1 MIDPDDRTPGE
12 PQGDHQGDH
21 QAEHQPVS
29 LLLLM
34 PNMVTLIGMSF
45 GLTAI
50 RFAIEGRFSA
60 AVFLILL
67 AGLADGLDGLLAR
80 RMGAESAMGAQLD
93 SLSDFLC
100 FGVAPAILIYQVHL
114 AATGGMGWTFALL
127 FAAATCLRLARFNVL
142 SGAAD
147 TTKEAKRH
155 FIGVPAPA
163 GAFLG
168 LLPVFLTQA
177 GLSAPGDAPILVAI
191 WLALVGVL
199 MISKLKTL
207 SPKTVKV
214 PRRLVAVILFA
225 TVTVIGLSLTRPWYI
240 LVILALAYLATV
252 LHAIIRAR
260 GQLFR

>member
-1 MIDPDDRTPGE
+1 MAEPKDREDRAPTDHPVE
-12 PQGDHQGDH
+12 P
-21 QAEHQPVS
+21 QPVS
-29 LLLLM
+29 LMLLM

-60 AVFLILL
+60 AVLLILL

-80 RMGAESAMGAQLD
+80 RLRAESAMGAQLD

-100 FGVAPAILIYQVHL
+100 FGIAPAILIYQIHL
-114 AATGGMGWTFALL
+114 TPVGGIGWIFALL
-127 FAAATCLRLARFNVL
+127 FAAATCLRLARFNVM

-147 TTKEAKRH
+147 TTREAKRL

-168 LLPVFLTQA
+168 LLPVFLTLA
-177 GLSAPGDAPILVAI
+177 GLTAPGDAPYLVAI
-191 WLALVGVL
+191 WMALVGVL

-207 SPKTVKV
+207 SPRTVKV
-214 PRRLVAVILFA
+214 PRRLVAVFLFA
-225 TVTVIGLSLTRPWYI
+225 TVILIGLSFTRPWYI
-240 LVILALAYLATV
+240 LVVIALAYLATV

>member
-1 MIDPDDRTPGE
+1 MPGPEDDMPDDDQSE
-12 PQGDHQGDH
+12 P
-21 QAEHQPVS
+21 QPVS

-50 RFAIEGRFSA
+50 RLAIEGRFSA

-67 AGLADGLDGLLAR
+67 AGLADGFDGLLAR
-80 RMGAESAMGAQLD
+80 RLRAETAMGAQLD

-100 FGVAPAILIYQVHL
+100 FGVAPTILIYQIHL
-114 AATGGMGWTFALL
+114 AATGGIGWIFALL
-127 FAAATCLRLARFNVL
+127 FAAATCLRLARFNVM

-147 TTKEAKRH
+147 STSEAKRH

-168 LLPVFLTQA
+168 LLPVFLTLA
-177 GLSAPGDAPILVAI
+177 GLTEPGDAPMLVAI
-191 WLALVGVL
+191 WMALVGVL

-225 TVTVIGLSLTRPWYI
+225 TVTVIGLSLTRPWFI

-252 LHAIIRAR
+252 LHAVIRAR

>member
-1 MIDPDDRTPGE
+1 MADPEDPMPDDHQLE
-12 PQGDHQGDH
+12 P
-21 QAEHQPVS
+21 QPVS

-50 RFAIEGRFSA
+50 RFAIEGRFAA
-60 AVFLILL
+60 AVLLILL

-80 RMGAESAMGAQLD
+80 RLGAESAMGAQLD

-100 FGVAPAILIYQVHL
+100 FGIAPAILIYQIHL
-114 AATGGMGWTFALL
+114 APTGGIGWIFALL
-127 FAAATCLRLARFNVL
+127 FAAATCLRLARFNVT
-142 SGAAD
+142 SGTSD
-147 TTKEAKRH
+147 STGEAKRH

-168 LLPVFLTQA
+168 LLPVFLTLA
-177 GLSAPGDAPILVAI
+177 GLTAPGDAPILVAI
-191 WLALVGVL
+191 WMALVGFL

-214 PRRLVAVILFA
+214 PRRLVAVIFFA
-225 TVTVIGLSLTRPWYI
+225 TVIVIGLSLTRPWYI
-240 LVILALAYLATV
+240 LVILALAYLASV

-260 GQLFR
+260 GQIFR